1 MELGKSGYQ
10 VIVLTRDA
18 ASSQELPSSITL
30 EQVDYVSQS
39 SLERALEGHDALI
52 STVAM
57 SAISNQPLMIDAAIA
72 AGVKLFIPAEYTV
85 NSRDAL
91 AQAQPMM
98 ASVVAIQKYLATKE
112 DQISWF
118 VINCGALLE
127 FVLDHPVI
135 LDFDKHSAILW
146 DGGEGAI
153 SLSNTALLAKA
164 VRAVLKQPDRVVD
177 HRLKLH
183 GGTITQNRALE
194 IAKQAS
200 SREWTAEQADSQEA
214 CAAAFGSLSDGS
226 AKTQEQLMAALL
238 TAYNAASFGRCD
250 GHFESA
256 YAEPDNGWLSL
267 EGFVGGEIEE
277 SIKQRVLRIEHG
289 GAADG
294 DHLESLGDVTGELAA
309 IHARKQF
316 MKQPLRA
323 IIRLPFA
330 ISLLHYSPH
339 SVTVLTSH
347 SSSELV

>member
-1 MELGKSGYQ
+1 MDY
-10 VIVLTRDA
+10 D
-18 ASSQELPSSITL
+18 SQT
-30 EQVDYVSQS
+30 
-39 SLERALEGHDALI
+39 SLERALKGQDALV

-85 NSRDAL
+85 NSRDTL

-135 LDFDKHSAILW
+135 LNFDKHSATLW
-146 DGGEGAI
+146 DGGEGGI

-164 VRAVLKQPDRVVD
+164 VSAVLKQPDRVSN
-177 HRLKLH
+177 HRLKVH
-183 GGTITQNRALE
+183 GGTITQKRALE

-200 SREWTAEQADSQEA
+200 SREWTPEQADSQTA
-214 CAAAFGSLSDGS
+214 YQAAFKSLSDGS
-226 AKTQEQLMAALL
+226 AKTQDQLMSALL

-256 YAEPDNGWLSL
+256 YAEPDNGWLGIG
-267 EGFVGGEIEE
+267 EFVDGEIEKA
-277 SIKQRVLRIEHG
+277 IKQRVIKIEHG
-289 GAADG
+289 EATDG
-294 DHLESLGDVTGELAA
+294 EHLESLGDVTGELAA
-309 IHARKQF
+309 IHARK
-316 MKQPLRA
+316 
-323 IIRLPFA
+323 
-330 ISLLHYSPH
+330 
-339 SVTVLTSH
+339 
-347 SSSELV
+347 